1 MQTWPQEE
9 DTRKLY
15 DHHFQIGCNSI
26 WGSQEEVFCTATSQ
40 KNWWYFFSLFDSV
53 LLRFWP
59 RFPQILSCK
68 FNSCCPKILSKY
80 HPRCKASD
88 GNLKPKDIEALW
100 KASSE
105 RQAILAGMPE
115 SEIKRRRY
123 WDDKHVGTD
132 GSRYQFLIPFQER
145 FL

>member
-1 MQTWPQEE
+1 MGKP
-9 DTRKLY
+9 RRSFLHSYFPKK
-15 DHHFQIGCNSI
+15 IGGNFFLCLI
-26 WGSQEEVFCTATSQ
+26 QYYFVFDQGSHRFCPVNLIPAA
-40 KNWWYFFSLFDSV
+40 
-53 LLRFWP
+53 P
-59 RFPQILSCK
+59 P
-68 FNSCCPKILSKY
+68 KY

-123 WDDKHVGTD
+123 
-132 GSRYQFLIPFQER
+132 
-145 FL
+145 